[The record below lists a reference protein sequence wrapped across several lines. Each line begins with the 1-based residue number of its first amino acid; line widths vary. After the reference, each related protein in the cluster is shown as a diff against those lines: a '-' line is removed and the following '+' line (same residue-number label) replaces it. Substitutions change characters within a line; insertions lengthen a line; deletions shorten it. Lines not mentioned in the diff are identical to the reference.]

1 MGSLLCGVLW
11 LFSVR
16 GNHCPFRRRVRS
28 GGPYEFSR
36 RVDRQLVQPLHPK
49 TTSESIEDRPPS
61 KRGRYCV
68 GASRRSA
75 LSNSSTLVLPSYSG
89 PGFLFRFADGRLLSK
104 TRFVDTV
111 REAMTKAG
119 LQAKD
124 YAGHS
129 FRIGAATTAGA
140 RGVPDSTIKMLG
152 RWESSAYLLYIRTPR
167 DHLASISAVLCPP

>member
-89 PGFLFRFADGRLLSK
+89 SRPGVFVQVCRWSPIVKNSVRGYSPGGYDKSWAAGQRLCRALVSYRCSNDSWG
-104 TRFVDTV
+104 TR
-111 REAMTKAG
+111 G
-119 LQAKD
+119 
-124 YAGHS
+124 
-129 FRIGAATTAGA
+129 
-140 RGVPDSTIKMLG
+140 
-152 RWESSAYLLYIRTPR
+152 PR
-167 DHLASISAVLCPP
+167 LNHKNVG